1 MLWLVVGVVL
11 IGLGL
16 AGVRYAPAIV
26 EAQHRQGMTPYAG
39 EESLEDDDRVSVTR
53 GVGVVA
59 VLGGLFVV
67 AYSVGVF

>member
-26 EAQHRQGMTPYAG
+26 EAQHRQ
-39 EESLEDDDRVSVTR
+39 E
-53 GVGVVA
+53 
-59 VLGGLFVV
+59 
-67 AYSVGVF
+67 